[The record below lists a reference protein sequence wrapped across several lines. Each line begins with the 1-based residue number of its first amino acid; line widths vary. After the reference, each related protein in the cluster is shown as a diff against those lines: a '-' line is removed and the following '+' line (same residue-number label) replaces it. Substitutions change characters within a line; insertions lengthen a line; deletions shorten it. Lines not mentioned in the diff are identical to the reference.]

1 MSLKYALLGMIAERP
16 GSGYTLRK
24 RFFAYL
30 KPTLSQVYRTLADMT
45 GEGLVDFNK
54 VDQDNAPNKKVY
66 YITETGKEA
75 LDRWLKDAMPSRE
88 WLTQRHVLPYLTQVW
103 FSYRVD
109 PEEVVKNLE
118 TYKAELLHRLE
129 WMDVESGVIN
139 KRSKSLNK
147 GLDTLFR
154 DLSIKG
160 GAMELEAIV
169 KWMDYSIEK
178 IRELQR
184 SDANK
189 RTNSSKTGK
198 RTTGK

>member
-1 MSLKYALLGMIAERP
+1 
-16 GSGYTLRK
+16 
-24 RFFAYL
+24 
-30 KPTLSQVYRTLADMT
+30 
-45 GEGLVDFNK
+45 
-54 VDQDNAPNKKVY
+54 
-66 YITETGKEA
+66 
-75 LDRWLKDAMPSRE
+75 
-88 WLTQRHVLPYLTQVW
+88 
-103 FSYRVD
+103 
-109 PEEVVKNLE
+109 
-118 TYKAELLHRLE
+118 
-129 WMDVESGVIN
+129 MDVESGVIN